1 MHRSLIYR
9 SIGLACILNRDYDK
23 AIDYLNKSAI
33 DDDKNEELIL
43 EYIYAY
49 SLAENY
55 KEAEKWIKKG
65 SIIIKGKNNLIEL
78 KYWINF
84 NRFIN
89 SNPDKIIVKTD
100 KIINYYFNKR
110 IHDAYIFYMDIKIM
124 LLERYRRY
132 EEAFIEQKNKE
143 NHIIQLK
150 NS

>member
-132 EEAFIEQKNKE
+132 EEAFIERKNKE